1 MITKT
6 IRLKRR
12 LIEIKLVS
20 QSEMV
25 RLLGEEGSRGLIER
39 YQIPCV
45 FDKKSNSLLARVDCV
60 GPSLATYDEYL
71 ASELK
76 DVGFTKEEISV
87 VWGKIHATVL
97 GF

>member
-1 MITKT
+1 MKIKT

-20 QSEMV
+20 LSEMV
-25 RLLGEEGSRGLIER
+25 RLLGEGSRDLVEK

-45 FDKKSNSLLARVDCV
+45 FDSKSMSLLARIDCV

-76 DVGFTKEEISV
+76 DRGFTNSEISR
-87 VWGKIHATVL
+87 VWKEICPIVL
-97 GF
+97 GI

>member
-20 QSEMV
+20 RSEMV
-25 RLLGEEGSRGLIER
+25 WLLGEEGNRGLIER
-39 YQIPCV
+39 YQILCV
-45 FDKKSNSLLARVDCV
+45 FDKKSNSLLARIDCV

-76 DVGFTKEEISV
+76 DMGFTKSEISR
-87 VWGKIHATVL
+87 VWREICHTVL
-97 GF
+97 GI